1 MCTVRFA
8 DTIQDQRKGSAS
20 SQMYS
25 HSSPIAISFSEHHQP
40 ISILKTRST
49 PFPTAPGDPVR
60 EGAPPPEAVKQPEDE
75 EVDTEESNV
84 MRKLAAL
91 QAVKRAK
98 KGQLKQDL
106 AAVQEELELTRKDL
120 ENVRFREKIT
130 MQARHRAVLALEDVN
145 KRMEASQAGLKE
157 VLLANGELET
167 KLGIADEQVEKLE
180 RELAI
185 VRRKKSEMEN

>member
-1 MCTVRFA
+1 MGTVRFA

-20 SQMYS
+20 PQMYS
-25 HSSPIAISFSEHHQP
+25 DSSQIAISFSEHHQP
-40 ISILKTRST
+40 KSILKTRST

-60 EGAPPPEAVKQPEDE
+60 EAAPSPAPLKQPEDE

-84 MRKLAAL
+84 MKKLAAL
-91 QAVKRAK
+91 QAVKRAEK
-98 KGQLKQDL
+98 EQLKQDL

-130 MQARHRAVLALEDVN
+130 MQARQRAVLALKDAN
-145 KRMEASQAGLKE
+145 KRMEAGQAELEG
-157 VLLANGELET
+157 VLLTNGKLET

-185 VRRKKSEMEN
+185 VRRKQSEMEN